1 MTGDRKNYT
10 REFKIEAVKLV
21 TEEGYSSAQVARDL
35 GITSGMLARWR
46 QKLGEDSTNA
56 FPGKGNLKEPE
67 AEIRRLEREVDRLR
81 MERDILKKTIGIF
94 SKGPK

>member
-10 REFKIEAVKLV
+10 REFKIEAVKMV
-21 TEEGYSSAQVARDL
+21 TEHGYSLAQVSRDL
-35 GITSGMLARWR
+35 GITSGMMSRWR
-46 QKLGEDSTNA
+46 QQFGEDSTNA

-67 AEIRRLEREVDRLR
+67 AEIKRLEREVERLR